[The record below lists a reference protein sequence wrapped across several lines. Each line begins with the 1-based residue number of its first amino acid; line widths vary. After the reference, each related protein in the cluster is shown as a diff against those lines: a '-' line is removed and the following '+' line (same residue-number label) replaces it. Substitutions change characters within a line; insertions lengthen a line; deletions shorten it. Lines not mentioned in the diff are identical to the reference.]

1 MQKKKLKEFDM
12 NYSKKAVGGIFILGL
27 LILGVGYFFLLPTK
41 KKESIIPSV
50 TYSYPEDCDS
60 DLLKVEK
67 EKEKEK
73 QVTPS
78 QYEMIKNWVRSQP
91 ELKTFVLTKL
101 KDDGILTDSDIGDI
115 AGEAIRLRHLK
126 DKRIDNA
133 YREEFKNSMSN

>member
-1 MQKKKLKEFDM
+1 
-12 NYSKKAVGGIFILGL
+12 
-27 LILGVGYFFLLPTK
+27 
-41 KKESIIPSV
+41 
-50 TYSYPEDCDS
+50 
-60 DLLKVEK
+60 
-67 EKEKEK
+67 
-73 QVTPS
+73 
-78 QYEMIKNWVRSQP
+78 MIKNWVRSQP